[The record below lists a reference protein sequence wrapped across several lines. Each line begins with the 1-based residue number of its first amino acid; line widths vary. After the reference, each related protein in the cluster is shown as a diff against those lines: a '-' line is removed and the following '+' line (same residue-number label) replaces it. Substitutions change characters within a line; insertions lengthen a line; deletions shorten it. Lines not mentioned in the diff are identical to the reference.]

1 MFDGLRK
8 WRRGVRV
15 LLAAGLLLLGG
26 VWLAQRLAPSV
37 LTVAPAPRKSDL
49 IVVLGGEAQ
58 SRAEL
63 AARFFAEGYGTNVIV
78 TGIGDWDRTRHYLTN
93 SGVPPEV
100 ILVDQEALNTRENA
114 RNAARLAR
122 ERGATRLLLV
132 TSWFHA
138 RRAARTFQTLAPG
151 FAISVAQAPY
161 QWHGSDA
168 WWYRAKGL
176 LPEYLK
182 LAWYWLRYGIRPWAT
197 DSPAPDGS

>member
-1 MFDGLRK
+1 MKALRRL
-8 WRRGVRV
+8 RRRVRYTFA
-15 LLAAGLLLLGG
+15 LGLLVLAGG
-26 VWLAQRLAPSV
+26 WLALRLAPTF
-37 LTVAPAPRKSDL
+37 LAVAPAPKKSDL

-63 AARFFAEGYGTNVIV
+63 AAKFFADGYGTNIIV

-100 ILVDQEALNTRENA
+100 IVVDQEALNTRENA
-114 RNAARLAR
+114 RNTARLAR
-122 ERGATRLLLV
+122 ERGATNLLLV

-138 RRAARTFQTLAPG
+138 RRAARTFQTLEPQ
-151 FAISVAQAPY
+151 FNITVAQAPY
-161 QWHGSDA
+161 RWHGSEA

-182 LAWYWLRYGIRPWAT
+182 LAWYWARHGISPWPDAQ
-197 DSPAPDGS
+197 SQGSAP

>member
-1 MFDGLRK
+1 MLASLRK
-8 WRRGVRV
+8 WRRRVRFI
-15 LLAAGLLLLGG
+15 LAFGLLLAGG
-26 VWLAQRLAPSV
+26 VWLALRLAPTF
-37 LTVAPAPRKSDL
+37 LTAAPPPQKSDV

-63 AARFFAEGYGTNVIV
+63 AAKFFAEGYGTNVIV

-100 ILVDQEALNTRENA
+100 ILVDPEALNTRENA

-138 RRAARTFQTLAPG
+138 RRAARTFETLAPG
-151 FAISVAQAPY
+151 LTISVAQAPY
-161 QWHGSDA
+161 QWHGSEA

-182 LAWYWLRYGIRPWAT
+182 LAWYWARYGIRPWRPESST
-197 DSPAPDGS
+197 PPNS